1 MTTPT
6 ITGFHHTAIKVADFD
21 RCLAFY
27 KELGIETA
35 RSWGEAPK
43 RAAMLNAGD
52 GNYLEVFEGGDP
64 EAPSEGR
71 MIHFALRTP
80 DVDSAHTAALAAG
93 AAERMAPKNVEIPS
107 HQGPLPV
114 RISFVVAPEGEII
127 EFFQN
132 ELT

>member
-1 MTTPT
+1 MTTSL
-6 ITGFHHTAIKVADFD
+6 ISGFHHTALRVADFD
-21 RCLAFY
+21 RAIKFY
-27 KELGIETA
+27 QELGIETA
-35 RSWGEAPK
+35 RSWGDAPK

-52 GNYLEVFEGGDP
+52 GNYIEVFEGGDAD
-64 EAPSEGR
+64 APSEAR

-80 DVDSAHTAALAAG
+80 DVDAVHAAALKAG
-93 AAERMAPKNVEIPS
+93 AQEKVAPKDVEIPS

-114 RISFVVAPEGEII
+114 RLSFVIAPEGEII